1 MYFEKYDIMFVMIQR
16 LLSPKKLCFPVI
28 FMFIMGCAP
37 AELTHNETRQLVPDN
52 IILLIADGMAEP
64 QITATRYAHG
74 QLHMDRM
81 PYKGT
86 VTTHSTRK
94 VTDSAAGATA
104 LATGHKTDNGM
115 IAQLPDGSNIETIA
129 QYASSIGKRTGLL
142 ASCRIVHATPASFA
156 VHHDS
161 RRDEFIIAE
170 KFVSSGINLLLG
182 AGFTHFLP
190 EDEGGSRPDGKN
202 LIEQMRQM
210 GYIYVDNEDQVDE
223 IIQADKGIAFL
234 EATNLHRYPERGD
247 QMIRLTNAA
256 LQNLKNSPNGFFLMI
271 EGSQIDWAGHDN
283 DPEWM
288 IQEMIDFDN
297 VVGEVLD
304 FAELHG
310 NTLVIVTSDHE
321 TGGLTLLRGETND
334 DLTYS
339 FSSDYHSAVSVPV
352 LSFGPA
358 SERFSGMYDNT
369 DIAKMMFEL
378 WGKNIDEEIIQ

>member
-1 MYFEKYDIMFVMIQR
+1 MFVMNQR
-16 LLSPKKLCFPVI
+16 LLNPQKWYFPAI
-28 FMFIMGCAP
+28 FLFILSCVQ
-37 AELTHNETRQLVPDN
+37 AELPENETSQSVPDN

-74 QLHMDRM
+74 QLNMDRM
-81 PYKGT
+81 PYKGSI
-86 VTTHSTRK
+86 TTHSTRK

-115 IAQLPDGSNIETIA
+115 IAQLPDSSNIETIA
-129 QYASSIGKRTGLL
+129 QYATSIGKRTGLL

-156 VHHDS
+156 VHHES

-170 KFVSSGINLLLG
+170 KFVTSGIDLLLG
-182 AGFTHFLP
+182 AGYTHFLP
-190 EDEGGSRPDGKN
+190 EDEGGTRTDGKN
-202 LIEQMRQM
+202 LIEQMRQL
-210 GYIYVDNEDQVDE
+210 GYIYVDNEDHIDE

-234 EATNLHRYPERGD
+234 EATNLQPYPERGN
-247 QMIRLTNAA
+247 QMRRLTNAA
-256 LQNLKNSPNGFFLMI
+256 LQNLQNSENGFFLMI

-297 VVGEVLD
+297 VVGDVLD
-304 FAELHG
+304 FAESHG

-334 DLTYS
+334 DISYD

-352 LSFGPA
+352 LSFGPS

-369 DIAKMMFEL
+369 DLAKMMFLL
-378 WGKNIDEEIIQ
+378 WGKNIDEKINQ